1 MDNEQLVSV
10 GLSPLRLR
18 SGGGILE
25 TPQALNG
32 EALNEV
38 KPRNGVS
45 HRNGEA
51 IETGEA
57 LKIHLRSLIYSVL
70 VAKSCVDFDYI
81 HCRGFGG

>member
-32 EALNEV
+32 EALNKV
-38 KPRNGVS
+38 KPRNG
-45 HRNGEA
+45 EA
-51 IETGEA
+51 IQT
-57 LKIHLRSLIYSVL
+57 
-70 VAKSCVDFDYI
+70 
-81 HCRGFGG
+81 